1 MSNQQL
7 ERSNSPKNS
16 GMSLSDIAVLLGY
29 INLYDLR
36 VQVDE
41 LKVRAW
47 AESLNKAIDLAEA
60 KNIVVTHYAA
70 SEVAIT
76 VSHINREYSRRVK
89 ERLEKKRSQQISEEY
104 DRAAQ
109 NKATPEAV
117 ERYMAQIRE
126 ALNRGKKTEDES

>member
-1 MSNQQL
+1 
-7 ERSNSPKNS
+7 
-16 GMSLSDIAVLLGY
+16 MSLSDIAVLLGY